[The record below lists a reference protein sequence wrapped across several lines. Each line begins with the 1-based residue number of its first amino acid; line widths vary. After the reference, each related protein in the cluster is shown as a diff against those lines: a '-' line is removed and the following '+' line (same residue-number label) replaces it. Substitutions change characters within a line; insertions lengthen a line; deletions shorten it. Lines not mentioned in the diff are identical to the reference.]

1 MRVRACAGKSKTHVV
16 TTPHAQPRTAHV
28 ARTHVARARAA
39 PRRPQPRTRRRP
51 GATLHVRDT
60 ACDAL
65 MNVHTVIGAVRPACR
80 PRCPTGRFE
89 DERLSSCVDEL
100 MRLYRA
106 VWRAGVSSHARRPP
120 AVAGGTSPGSRVV
133 ASITICLHC
142 SSSCSNSQTSTRC
155 SNNRS
160 NTRCSNSQSNN
171 RLRNKRSNAADGRH
185 CP

>member
-1 MRVRACAGKSKTHVV
+1 MRACAGKTKTLEN
-16 TTPHAQPRTAHV
+16 PHAAPHRARSTHARRTGTRRTAPPP
-28 ARTHVARARAA
+28 APPAAARAGGRE
-39 PRRPQPRTRRRP
+39 RRCTSGTRPVMRSWSAHSDR
-51 GATLHVRDT
+51 
-60 ACDAL
+60 
-65 MNVHTVIGAVRPACR
+65 AVRPACR

-120 AVAGGTSPGSRVV
+120 GCVAGGTSPGSRVV

>member
-1 MRVRACAGKSKTHVV
+1 MSV
-16 TTPHAQPRTAHV
+16 TTPHAAPHRARSTHARRTGTRRTAPPPAPHAPAAGSDA
-28 ARTHVARARAA
+28 ARQGHGLCAVMRSWSAHSDR
-39 PRRPQPRTRRRP
+39 
-51 GATLHVRDT
+51 
-60 ACDAL
+60 
-65 MNVHTVIGAVRPACR
+65 AVRPACR

-120 AVAGGTSPGSRVV
+120 GCVAGGTSPGSRVV